1 MGPDFTAGVSVWPLE
16 LQGEVAVTRI
26 MKGEMH
32 RRSKNAVSHCSLTLE
47 LKSPAVLLHG
57 AIQLYQGKRH
67 LCAENMVSAPLVAT
81 KGILAG
87 CPLAPGLSKIVLALF
102 PALCGLLSP

>member
-1 MGPDFTAGVSVWPLE
+1 M
-16 LQGEVAVTRI
+16 
-26 MKGEMH
+26 
-32 RRSKNAVSHCSLTLE
+32 
-47 LKSPAVLLHG
+47 
-57 AIQLYQGKRH
+57 
-67 LCAENMVSAPLVAT
+67 CAENMVSAPLVAT